1 MFPAHFT
8 HLLPPLLLF
17 STGASTSTNSEHPQQ
32 PQQGTVDKI
41 LDALLSDR
49 GHSLVSVAVSMGA
62 KNMVS
67 SYVEATSRAATHE
80 RLNGD
85 APQEQQPDTTDKLF
99 TFLSSSEGQQLAVMA
114 VAAFASN
121 GMRVYM
127 DKSLEVNFYEDLFS
141 SMSKPQHLEAV
152 KQCVGVFARDVVA
165 VYLQGGLS
173 RPASGATLQ
182 EIGENNNN
190 AEDDGGGG
198 VSGGGRRRVE
208 VEIEEEEI
216 STASAAVS
224 VAAESPTNNT
234 SGSGN
239 NTREGGGDT
248 TVSTAPAVPASSSII
263 SFSKAEGEES
273 GQPNHH
279 HRHDHLLVD
288 DLDSDSLLHARKKK
302 GGKERKQANNNAQW
316 IAAVGKEWLHV
327 SKDADGRQAMAV
339 LVGSATREVVS
350 GVSSAMLE
358 RFSSALL
365 LIVLLTGVVMAVV
378 VQRLGAILL
387 H

>member
-85 APQEQQPDTTDKLF
+85 TPQEQQPDTTDKLF

-198 VSGGGRRRVE
+198 VSGGRRRVE
-208 VEIEEEEI
+208 VEIEEEET
-216 STASAAVS
+216 SPASAAVS